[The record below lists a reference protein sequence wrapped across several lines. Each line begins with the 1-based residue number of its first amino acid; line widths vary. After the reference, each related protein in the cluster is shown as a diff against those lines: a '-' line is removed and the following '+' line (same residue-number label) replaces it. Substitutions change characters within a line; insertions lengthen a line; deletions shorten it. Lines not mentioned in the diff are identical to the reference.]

1 MSKIARK
8 LLFRSE
14 LGLKSTV
21 VFTKFSALP
30 DPDIANSR
38 YLDDISAVLLLLYS
52 NVCNILDGQTR
63 WRQTELIANKANNQ
77 TNGPPID

>member
-8 LLFRSE
+8 LLFKSE

-30 DPDIANSR
+30 DPDIANSTLVKDTLTT
-38 YLDDISAVLLLLYS
+38 YLLFYFCCTAMCVIYLMVKQ
-52 NVCNILDGQTR
+52 DGGKQ
-63 WRQTELIANKANNQ
+63 N
-77 TNGPPID
+77 